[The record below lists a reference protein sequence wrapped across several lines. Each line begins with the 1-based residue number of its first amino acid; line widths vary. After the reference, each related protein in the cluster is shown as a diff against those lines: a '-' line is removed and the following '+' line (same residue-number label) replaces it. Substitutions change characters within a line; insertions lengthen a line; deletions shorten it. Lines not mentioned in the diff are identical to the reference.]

1 MAALLIILI
10 MEIEYHNQIQHATP
24 EIYLRKF
31 KTPHEVISNI
41 HGKYHDN
48 DLDLLNR
55 VLLLSYSDADGKVK
69 EKVLD

>member
-1 MAALLIILI
+1 

-31 KTPHEVISNI
+31 KTPHEIISNV

-48 DLDLLNR
+48 DLERLNR
-55 VLLLSYSDADGKVK
+55 VLLLSYSEADDKTK